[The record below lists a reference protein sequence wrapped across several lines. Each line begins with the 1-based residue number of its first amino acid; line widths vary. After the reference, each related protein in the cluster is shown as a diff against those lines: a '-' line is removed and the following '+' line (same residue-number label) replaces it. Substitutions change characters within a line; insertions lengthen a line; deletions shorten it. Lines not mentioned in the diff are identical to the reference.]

1 MPWGELA
8 LNTVALLVYPG
19 LLACLIL
26 GLAAE
31 TVAARVL
38 GGGPGA
44 ISQLWPAL
52 RQRTLPPLAAAAALL
67 VLLAASQLALP
78 FSPLPVSERN
88 LLVAAI
94 AILSAGW
101 LAWSWGWGRAR
112 ELLDARLVLAVQA
125 CWLVALLAPAVVAQ
139 SLRPRVLGAVLL
151 LSQLPLKILA
161 AALFL
166 VCLPVLLHL
175 LPEAAPEGVPGSS
188 EAAGEGAGKGLEATG
203 FAGVRMLLWLPLCG
217 LFASV
222 FVPPAGDDARDLIA
236 FAAVTLGAAGAAI
249 LIAMVLTR
257 WRRLPARL
265 LYLRVAAPL
274 AATALLLAALA
285 DLYPQGV

>member
-19 LLACLIL
+19 LLTCVVV

-31 TVAARVL
+31 TAAARAL
-38 GGGPGA
+38 GGGPGL
-44 ISQLWPAL
+44 ISLLWPAL
-52 RQRTLPPLAAAAALL
+52 RRRRLPPLAAAAGLL
-67 VLLAASQLALP
+67 ALLAASQLGLP
-78 FSPLPVSERN
+78 FSPLPATERN

-101 LAWSWGWGRAR
+101 LAWSWGVGRAR
-112 ELLDARLVLAVQA
+112 ELLDARLVVAVQA
-125 CWLVALLAPAVVAQ
+125 CWLVALLAPALVAQ

-175 LPEAAPEGVPGSS
+175 LPEAAPEGVPGAR
-188 EAAGEGAGKGLEATG
+188 ERAAKGPEGTG

-222 FVPPAGDDARDLIA
+222 FVPSAGDDGLYLVE
-236 FAAVTLGAAGAAI
+236 FAVVTLGAAGAAI
-249 LIAMVLTR
+249 LLAMALTR
-257 WRRLPARL
+257 WRLLPVRQ

-274 AATALLLAALA
+274 ALTALLLAAVA

>member
-8 LNTVALLVYPG
+8 LDTVALLVYPG
-19 LLACLIL
+19 LLACLVV

-31 TVAARVL
+31 TAAARAL
-38 GGGPGA
+38 GGGPGV

-52 RQRTLPPLAAAAALL
+52 RKRTLPPLAAAAALL
-67 VLLAASQLALP
+67 VLLAASQLSLP
-78 FSPLPVSERN
+78 FSPLPATERN

-94 AILSAGW
+94 AIPSAGW
-101 LAWSWGWGRAR
+101 LAWSWGWWHAR
-112 ELLDARLVLAVQA
+112 QLLDARLVLAVQA
-125 CWLVALLAPAVVAQ
+125 CWLVALLAPALVAQ

-166 VCLPVLLHL
+166 ACLPVLLHL
-175 LPEAAPEGVPGSS
+175 LPEAAPEGVPGSV
-188 EAAGEGAGKGLEATG
+188 EAAGNGPEGTG
-203 FAGVRMLLWLPLCG
+203 FAGVRVLLWLPLCG

-222 FVPPAGDDARDLIA
+222 FVPPAGDDARDLVA

-249 LIAMVLTR
+249 LLAMALTR
-257 WRRLPARL
+257 WRLLPARL

-274 AATALLLAALA
+274 ALTALLLAALA

>member
-19 LLACLIL
+19 LLACLVL

-31 TVAARVL
+31 TAAAWAL
-38 GGGPGA
+38 GGGPPV

-52 RQRTLPPLAAAAALL
+52 RNRTLPPLAAAAALL

-78 FSPLPVSERN
+78 FSPLPATERN

-101 LAWSWGWGRAR
+101 LAWSWGWWHAR
-112 ELLDARLVLAVQA
+112 QLLDARLVLVVQA
-125 CWLVALLAPAVVAQ
+125 CWLVALLAPALVAQ

-175 LPEAAPEGVPGSS
+175 LPEAAPEGVPGS
-188 EAAGEGAGKGLEATG
+188 GEGAGKGPEGTG
-203 FAGVRMLLWLPLCG
+203 FAAVRALLWLPLCG

-222 FVPPAGDDARDLIA
+222 FVPPAGDDARDLVA

-249 LIAMVLTR
+249 LLAMALTR
-257 WRRLPARL
+257 WRLLPARL
-265 LYLRVAAPL
+265 LYLRVAAPVAL
-274 AATALLLAALA
+274 TALFLAALA

>member
-19 LLACLIL
+19 LLACLVV

-31 TVAARVL
+31 TAAARAL
-38 GGGPGA
+38 GGPGV

-52 RQRTLPPLAAAAALL
+52 RQRTLPPLAASAALL
-67 VLLAASQLALP
+67 ALLAASQLALP
-78 FSPLPVSERN
+78 FSPLPATERN
-88 LLVAAI
+88 VLVAAI

-101 LAWSWGWGRAR
+101 LAWSWGWGHHAR
-112 ELLDARLVLAVQA
+112 RLLDAPLVLAVQA
-125 CWLVALLAPAVVAQ
+125 CWLVALLAPALVAQ

-175 LPEAAPEGVPGSS
+175 LPEAAPEGVPG
-188 EAAGEGAGKGLEATG
+188 AGEVAGRGSEGTG

-222 FVPPAGDDARDLIA
+222 FIPPAGDDALDVVE
-236 FAAVTLGAAGAAI
+236 FAVVTLAAAGVAI
-249 LIAMVLTR
+249 LLAMVLNR
-257 WRRLPARL
+257 WGLLRTRL

-274 AATALLLAALA
+274 ALAALLLAALA
-285 DLYPQGV
+285 DLYPQGL